1 MPNASPAGSA
11 AGVGS
16 LRCWPRRFRTG
27 SRMQNSGKNHHR
39 LLDYIWITYEYIYI
53 WITYGPDQFWMF
65 TMMVDVAQVLGRLIH
80 PRHHIGVLRED
91 LDLAGENSETN
102 RGLLNKHRLQQP
114 QDRNQQNPTQ
124 TGGND
129 FSAFLRGPSFTEN
142 LTRNHNRDSIIIIIN
157 IQIQACS
164 DIFWVSAYVWNN
176 FWPGKAFFCH
186 VHPCFT
192 WPISGLA
199 WTSIDVG
206 SRLPVTTCQS
216 WESIGI

>member
-164 DIFWVSAYVWNN
+164 DIFWVSAYV
-176 FWPGKAFFCH
+176 
-186 VHPCFT
+186 
-192 WPISGLA
+192 
-199 WTSIDVG
+199 
-206 SRLPVTTCQS
+206 
-216 WESIGI
+216 